1 MRILVA
7 ITEVATPDDTIEF
20 SVFATKGPCLA
31 MDSFKDFPAKT
42 R

>member
-20 SVFATKGPCLA
+20 SDKSITESNFTYGLNEWYEYAI
-31 MDSFKDFPAKT
+31 
-42 R
+42 